1 MRQEVGRRFSRT
13 DSTARS
19 ALRGVGRVALWTVLG
34 LLLMR
39 AVLAQPGGGTTTP
52 AQRAV
57 GVDPASAAFAVRFA
71 STYLA
76 DPRAVVP
83 LLAEGATLATGK
95 PPSAAGAD
103 VAQAEVVGVE
113 SLGDGRSVLTVACQ
127 LRDARVLNLA
137 VPIVRS
143 RAGEVAALGAPSIVA
158 APSAAGVESTERPQ
172 PIAGSDAPAIE
183 TLVTRFLAEYASA
196 SERASLTYLLAPGAR
211 MRPLAGSVSL
221 DAVSRVTQLGSG
233 EGPRRTVL
241 AAARLSDP
249 ASGATYPVVYR
260 LDLRKGGADRRWYV
274 EAIRGAAA

>member
-1 MRQEVGRRFSRT
+1 
-13 DSTARS
+13 
-19 ALRGVGRVALWTVLG
+19 
-34 LLLMR
+34 MR

-95 PPSAAGAD
+95 PPSAPGAE
-103 VAQAEVVGVE
+103 VAQAEVIGVE

-143 RAGEVAALGAPSIVA
+143 GAGEVAALGAPSIVA

-172 PIAGSDAPAIE
+172 PIAGSDAAAIE
-183 TLVTRFLAEYASA
+183 TLVARFLAEYASA

-211 MRPLAGSVSL
+211 MQPLAGSVSL

-260 LDLRKGGADRRWYV
+260 LDLRKGGADRRWYI